1 MDERTKKLLRV
12 AGILAQL
19 FSKET
24 DVVAVGLTGSLAR
37 HEPNPGDVDLIALH
51 KYGFSDVFTAHLLHE
66 HAPEKE
72 PRYPN
77 SGSLSQ
83 TFSKSLSKSVENLC
97 ELTETP
103 ADIIV
108 VPESVLHSCDWLAD
122 VTRHEDSTDF
132 YKRIFCELPSLRYDP
147 KEYVFKSPGLKHKDG
162 KCCFPKVTWTELK
175 EQYVPPS

>member
-12 AGILAQL
+12 AGILAHL
-19 FSKET
+19 FSKEK

-37 HEPNPGDVDLIALH
+37 HEPNPGDVDLIVLH
-51 KYGFSDVFTAHLLHE
+51 KFGFHDVFTAHLLHE

-83 TFSKSLSKSVENLC
+83 TFSKSLSTSVEHLC
-97 ELTETP
+97 EMMETR

-108 VPESVLHSCDWLAD
+108 VPEQVLHSCDWLNLVID
-122 VTRHEDSTDF
+122 HEDITDF

-147 KEYVFKSPGLKHKDG
+147 KEHVFRSPGLKHKDG
-162 KCCFPKVTWTELK
+162 QCCFPKVTWTELK
-175 EQYVPPS
+175 EQ